1 MQYERVLFTFTV
13 SSGILTSMKKQKLL
27 EEQVGEILRKKKKN
41 IALAESCTGGLV
53 SSKITDI
60 PGSSDYFL
68 GSIISYSN
76 DVKITM
82 LDVSPELINKYGSV
96 SKEVAKAMA
105 VGIRDFLDTDFAISV
120 TGIAGPSGGTKAKAV
135 GLVYVGFASRK
146 TVKTKKV
153 LCAGDRLTVKEK
165 FAQVAL
171 KVLLEN
177 IK

>member
-1 MQYERVLFTFTV
+1 
-13 SSGILTSMKKQKLL
+13 MKKQKLL
-27 EEQVGEILRKKKKN
+27 EEQVGEILRMKKKN
-41 IALAESCTGGLV
+41 IAFAESCTGGLV

-82 LDVSPELINKYGSV
+82 LDVSPELINKHGAV
-96 SKEVAKAMA
+96 SMQVARAMA
-105 VGIRDFLDTDFAISV
+105 VGIREFLDTDFAISV
-120 TGIAGPSGGTKAKAV
+120 TGIAGPAGGTKKKAV
-135 GLVYVGFASRK
+135 GTVYVGFASRK

-153 LCAGDRLTVKEK
+153 LCAGNRLVVKEK

-171 KVLLEN
+171 KILLDN